1 MTKLTQHE
9 LTAEWAENKT
19 GEAIVLTQLAN
30 QAGGPNTIVL
40 HPLQLRAVCEK
51 FGLLAADRGPAQYIA
66 TLERRLQ
73 AVRDRVEFLDN
84 WLRNHSD
91 HKHADLS
98 YECTYSGA
106 TLDVADE
113 FCFDIDV
120 AQLRASARMAPPGVT
135 APAVQTADSAKPGA
149 TQPSLI

>member
-1 MTKLTQHE
+1 MNRITHHE
-9 LTAEWAENKT
+9 LTAEWANDES
-19 GEAIVLTQLAN
+19 GEAIVLTQPAS
-30 QAGGPNTIVL
+30 QRGGPNSIVID
-40 HPLQLRAVCEK
+40 PWQLRAVCEK
-51 FGLLAADRGPAQYIA
+51 FGLLTADRGPAQYIA

-120 AQLRASARMAPPGVT
+120 AQLRANAGMAPPAAT
-135 APAVQTADSAKPGA
+135 APAVQTADPAKAGS

>member
-1 MTKLTQHE
+1 MNRITHHA
-9 LTAEWAENKT
+9 LTAEWANDES
-19 GEAIVLTQLAN
+19 GEAIVLTQLTN
-30 QAGGPNTIVL
+30 EAGGPNTIVL
-40 HPLQLRAVCEK
+40 HPSQLRAVGEK
-51 FGLLAADRGPAQYIA
+51 FGLLTADRAAAQYIA

-91 HKHADLS
+91 HRNADLS
-98 YECTYSGA
+98 YECAYSGA

-120 AQLRASARMAPPGVT
+120 ADLRANAGTAPPTAT
-135 APAVQTADSAKPGA
+135 APAVQTADSKRPGS